1 MAYQIAQAY
10 DENKNL
16 VPLYVLTDGEVPEV
30 SPGFEMLVVSAS
42 EWGNIEVSIVS
53 NSTNPTGG
61 VITDSTPISIRANG
75 DINIT
80 VYNNSEFN
88 IVVSMS
94 FENMLF
100 DIDTGNPSTIASGSS
115 AQFSGQSGMAG
126 TTSSTLKCAVQRIRT

>member
-30 SPGFEMLVVSAS
+30 SPGFEMLVVSS

-94 FENMLF
+94 FENTKF
-100 DIDTGNPSTIASGSS
+100 AIDTGNPSTIASGSS
-115 AQFSGQSGMAG
+115 AQFSGQSGIAG
-126 TTSSTLKCAVQRIRT
+126 TASSTLKCAVQRIRT